1 MNYYKLR
8 IAWSAMWLA
17 MALLLAVLWP
27 LSYQAQYGIRYQ
39 GAPACAV
46 VSTQV
51 GSVFASI
58 YNSPMIVPDGWR
70 IMSEPINGADFVQGF
85 AIGRTNAVQHWGVY
99 ISLPQWFAIMLCL
112 AVTVLPW
119 LPHLRSK
126 PQGNAERKL
135 RPE

>member
-1 MNYYKLR
+1 MNNYKLR

-99 ISLPQWFAIMLCL
+99 ISLPPMVRNYAMPCSNGPSV
-112 AVTVLPW
+112 AAAP
-119 LPHLRSK
+119 
-126 PQGNAERKL
+126 AEQASRQC
-135 RPE
+135 